1 MPFDPYA
8 QPTATTP
15 PAFGLPTV
23 PPSVGPGFPPP
34 PGVTSQPP
42 YLPPTP
48 YAAPA
53 NVPPALPPGYGV
65 TGPPAPLN
73 GTIQAPPQ
81 TSVFPEGIPWNQPN
95 DGPYQRLF
103 QDTGVRYTYLY
114 SDGDPTALGINEFE
128 LSTSLVFQR
137 FARTASGLRL
147 TPGFVFDFLDGPSQG
162 SDLPP
167 QLYSAYLDAAWR
179 PQITPQFAADLR
191 FRSGVYSD
199 FSTVTNDSVRF
210 MGTALGVVQMTPTTA
225 LKIGVEYLDRLD
237 VKILPAFGIYWEPN
251 PQARYD
257 FYFPRPKLA
266 RYWTTVGNNEVWW
279 YFGGEYGG
287 GNWTID
293 REDEPYEGVSDRID
307 INDIRIFLGIDWS
320 YLDQRSGYLQ
330 IGYVFERK
338 LIYDLV
344 PEENLDLD
352 NTFTAGAGIHF

>member
-1 MPFDPYA
+1 
-8 QPTATTP
+8 
-15 PAFGLPTV
+15 
-23 PPSVGPGFPPP
+23 
-34 PGVTSQPP
+34 
-42 YLPPTP
+42 
-48 YAAPA
+48 
-53 NVPPALPPGYGV
+53 
-65 TGPPAPLN
+65 
-73 GTIQAPPQ
+73 
-81 TSVFPEGIPWNQPN
+81 
-95 DGPYQRLF
+95 
-103 QDTGVRYTYLY
+103 
-114 SDGDPTALGINEFE
+114 
-128 LSTSLVFQR
+128 
-137 FARTASGLRL
+137 
-147 TPGFVFDFLDGPSQG
+147 
-162 SDLPP
+162 
-167 QLYSAYLDAAWR
+167 
-179 PQITPQFAADLR
+179 
-191 FRSGVYSD
+191 
-199 FSTVTNDSVRF
+199 

-293 REDEPYEGVSDRID
+293 REDEPFEGMSDRID
-307 INDIRIFLGIDWS
+307 INDIRIYVGIDWS

-344 PEENLDLD
+344 PEESLDLD